1 MASVLNV
8 VTVHWQ
14 SPQWIDIQ
22 LGYLERNIDGPWRVF
37 ASLNG
42 IEKQLWDRFHFAAE
56 LDGDHPEKLNELAQV
71 VAGQS
76 AADDL
81 IVFLDGDAFP
91 VRPVGFWLDSLL
103 SSHPLAALR
112 RDENLGDPQPH
123 PAFCVTTVGFW
134 REIEG
139 DWRAGY
145 TWENAFG
152 TTTDVGGRL
161 LQTLQERKRPWRPI
175 LRTNTNNIHPIW
187 FGVYEHR
194 IYHHGAGF
202 RPRVSRL
209 DIAHDPVVYG
219 SVNPLGVT
227 PADTAIEE
235 RDRSGAD
242 AGSIENTSVLDV
254 GRVPGG
260 FGDWRR
266 RRNEAHSQRRRDR
279 QLRRDEQQA
288 ARVFSWIADGD
299 VDFYLRLDRAAAG
312 D

>member
-14 SPQWIDIQ
+14 SPQWVNIQ
-22 LGYLERNIDGPWRVF
+22 LRYLERNVDVPWRVF

-42 IEKQLWDRFHFAAE
+42 IEKGLWDRFHFAADLE
-56 LDGDHPEKLNELAQV
+56 GDHPEKLNELADI

-76 AADDL
+76 APDDVL
-81 IVFLDGDAFP
+81 VFLDGDAFP
-91 VRPVGFWLDSLL
+91 VRPIGAWFESLL

-134 REIEG
+134 KEIEG

-161 LQTLQERKRPWRPI
+161 LQTLEERNLSWRPI

-209 DIAHDPVVYG
+209 DILRDPDVYG
-219 SVNPLGVT
+219 SVDPLGT
-227 PADTAIEE
+227 IGT
-235 RDRSGAD
+235 
-242 AGSIENTSVLDV
+242 DV
-254 GRVPGG
+254 VSDKRHRAR
-260 FGDWRR
+260 FDLT
-266 RRNEAHSQRRRDR
+266 QRRRDR
-279 QLRRDEQQA
+279 QLRRDDRQA
-288 ARVFSWIADGD
+288 ARVLSWLADGD
-299 VDFYLRLDRAAAG
+299 GKFYLLLDSAATVE
-312 D
+312 